1 MYYFQLEPSRSYEQ
15 VTRKRSGLNIC
26 IGQGKTMRGPGS
38 DSRVWWMFN
47 LQPVRYNFVFL
58 QLWFPPK
65 YALQY
70 LRGKNM
76 CLASSSNAP
85 LHYMVCNIQNGI
97 VLCSWRVAD
106 KTVEHWLE
114 ASREAKRIKLL
125 AHKAS
130 RGLSHQDRDR
140 NSAFIPDIKTIS
152 INFYACYLRVVAQT
166 YWVWLNKI
174 FPEWTQLGYFVFP
187 SITAIEG
194 QWNFLVVD
202 LDHRAGGILALSAN

>member
-1 MYYFQLEPSRSYEQ
+1 
-15 VTRKRSGLNIC
+15 
-26 IGQGKTMRGPGS
+26 MRGPGS
-38 DSRVWWMFN
+38 DSRVCWMFN
-47 LQPVRYNFVFL
+47 LCCL
-58 QLWFPPK
+58 QLCFPPK

-70 LRGKNM
+70 LQKKIGTM
-76 CLASSSNAP
+76 QVPSNAQ
-85 LHYMVCNIQNGI
+85 LHYILGNIQNGI

-152 INFYACYLRVVAQT
+152 INFYACYLWVVTQT
-166 YWVWLNKI
+166 FWVRLNKI